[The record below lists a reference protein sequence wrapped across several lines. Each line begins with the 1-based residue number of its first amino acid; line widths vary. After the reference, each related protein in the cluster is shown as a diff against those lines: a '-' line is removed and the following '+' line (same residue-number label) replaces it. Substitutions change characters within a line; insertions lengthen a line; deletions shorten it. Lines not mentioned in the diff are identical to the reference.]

1 MLPGSRNP
9 PAAMRQKARGRSP
22 CRSAGSRRERQT
34 GCRPAAAFPAQRP
47 VAMGPAICGTYLPGK
62 LYASVSLARSGG
74 SGRPCARSRAPHS
87 RRSCTLRTS
96 WIACPMH
103 PWQGPQPV
111 SPLPAA
117 PTIPS
122 STSRPSGRRFIVIG
136 SPRCGRPGISA
147 AGIRPERPGR
157 IHASCDAR
165 HGRMG
170 AQTAGAGNPPT
181 QAKAAGA
188 S

>member
-1 MLPGSRNP
+1 MLPGNRNS

-47 VAMGPAICGTYLPGK
+47 RCHGAGRMRNIPAGQIVRVRQFGPLR
-62 LYASVSLARSGG
+62 L
-74 SGRPCARSRAPHS
+74 
-87 RRSCTLRTS
+87 LRTPLRLEQGAVFQAELHS
-96 WIACPMH
+96 AHVLDCMANAPVAGAAAC
-103 PWQGPQPV
+103 QP
-111 SPLPAA
+111 A
-117 PTIPS
+117 T
-122 STSRPSGRRFIVIG
+122 GRSFIVIG

-170 AQTAGAGNPPT
+170 AQTAGAGNTPT